1 MTMSKPSKDVLIET
15 LRGLLSEAFVLHQ
28 KGCTGARLGRSYGA
42 ADGYM
47 RALID
52 IGLLADKELR
62 AIVVEERTRLL
73 GPAIQT
79 LGATDRVADDET
91 LAA

>member
-1 MTMSKPSKDVLIET
+1 MPKPSKDVLIET
-15 LRGLLSEAFVLHQ
+15 LRGLLSEAFALHQ
-28 KGCTGARLGRSYGA
+28 KGCTGVRLGRSYGA

-47 RALID
+47 RALMD
-52 IGLLADKELR
+52 IGVVADKELR

-73 GPAIQT
+73 GPATQT
-79 LGATDRVADDET
+79 LATADTVVDDET

>member
-1 MTMSKPSKDVLIET
+1 MLKPSKDVLIET
-15 LRGLLSEAFVLHQ
+15 LRGLLSEALALHQ
-28 KGCTGARLGRSYGA
+28 KGCTGGRLGRSYGA

-47 RALID
+47 RALLD
-52 IGLLADKELR
+52 IGVVADKELR

-73 GPAIQT
+73 GPATQT
-79 LGATDRVADDET
+79 LAAADTLADDET